1 MTKITHI
8 TSGMLAGYLL
18 YNGRSVDALPQIVAM
33 TVGSCF
39 PDLDLQLG
47 FGDESDIAKHR
58 GLTHTVVFAGIV
70 FVLAWVLKVILY
82 QFTNFPS
89 FDQQYFE
96 TGVMRALVIPFCLGI
111 LLHIFLDSMTPAGVQ
126 PFMPFSNLHLWL
138 FATPKTAKVHR
149 GTKPDGTPYIY
160 KTNRGIPSNNVPVN
174 LGLSAFFFYTLCV
187 CDKNGYTLYNIQE
200 WLPTFFVD
208 TGRMLINGLFSAWS
222 SLWSFIT
229 ALVT

>member
-8 TSGMLAGYLL
+8 TSGVLAGYLL
-18 YNGRSVDALPQIVAM
+18 YNGRSVDALPQVVAM
-33 TVGSCF
+33 TAGSCF

-47 FGDESDIAKHR
+47 FGDESDIDKHR
-58 GLTHTVVFAGIV
+58 GLTHTVVFAGIM
-70 FVLAWVLKVILY
+70 FVLAWLTKTILY
-82 QFTNFPS
+82 LFTDFSS
-89 FDQQYFE
+89 FEQSYFD

-138 FATPKTAKVHR
+138 FATPKTAKVHK
-149 GTKPDGTPYIY
+149 GTKPDGTTYIY
-160 KTNRGIPSNNVPVN
+160 KTNRGIPSNSVPVN
-174 LGLSAFFFYTLCV
+174 LGLSAFFLYTLYV
-187 CDKNGYTLYNIQE
+187 CDLNGYNIYNIQE
-200 WLPTFFVD
+200 WFPTFARYTSKTIF
-208 TGRMLINGLFSAWS
+208 NGFISALQ